1 MTRTVKAILL
11 VLLSCILCGVG
22 AEANTV
28 TANSCSTSDVQAA
41 VNQTSNGDMVTI
53 PGGSATWNTTVTI
66 SSSHQISLNGGGC
79 TVTWGSGG
87 GLSVTAGT
95 ANNTEVTNFTFHGA
109 FTNGSYPISF
119 ATSTSPVSL
128 TFRLDH
134 NTLSCGSPGGPSTFI
149 GVNENGPG
157 LIDHNSF
164 SCGNGADEMIHILGT
179 SGNNGWTD
187 VVTPGG
193 ANMIFI
199 EDNTFS
205 DTGGGGSSAVQSYYG
220 ARTVFRHNTLNNMQ
234 IDQHG
239 TAGMVGA
246 RWWEVYNNNFNNQQH
261 VCLRAGS
268 GVVYSNTNLPDI
280 IMVEED
286 SGYAAL
292 YQVGQGQL
300 QGGNT
305 TSCAT
310 GGPPGCEPAY
320 VWSNGSASLDLNQT
334 GCAPPQPNMVQL
346 NRDVYVA
353 STGLYSAIPA
363 SCSTYQAYW
372 ATDQNTLYKCTA
384 TNTWTAYYTSYTYP
398 HPLTQ
403 GQDPPDPPS
412 NLTAISQ

>member
-205 DTGGGGSSAVQSYYG
+205 DTGGGGSSASSSPT
-220 ARTVFRHNTLNNMQ
+220 TVPGRCF
-234 IDQHG
+234 G
-239 TAGMVGA
+239 TTPSTKCRLISTAQPA
-246 RWWEVYNNNFNNQQH
+246 W
-261 VCLRAGS
+261 S
-268 GVVYSNTNLPDI
+268 GHDGGRYTTTTSTISNTF
-280 IMVEED
+280 
-286 SGYAAL
+286 A
-292 YQVGQGQL
+292 
-300 QGGNT
+300 
-305 TSCAT
+305 
-310 GGPPGCEPAY
+310 
-320 VWSNGSASLDLNQT
+320 
-334 GCAPPQPNMVQL
+334 CAPVRVLCTPIPTSPISSWWKKTLVTRHCIRSAKASCKVAIPHHVLREDRQDASPRMCGVMVQHL
-346 NRDVYVA
+346 
-353 STGLYSAIPA
+353 ST
-363 SCSTYQAYW
+363 
-372 ATDQNTLYKCTA
+372 
-384 TNTWTAYYTSYTYP
+384 
-398 HPLTQ
+398 
-403 GQDPPDPPS
+403 
-412 NLTAISQ
+412 